1 MFIKGIKLKK
11 FQIKILHH
19 IALTTEIE
27 AEDQDQALKMAEAL
41 SDEIKPIENYS
52 SSELSIN
59 EIEA

>member
-1 MFIKGIKLKK
+1 MKK
-11 FQIKILHH
+11 FQIQILHH
-19 IALTTEIE
+19 IRLSTEIE

-41 SDEIKPIENYS
+41 SDEIKPTENYA